1 MISLQ
6 ISCTS
11 KFKPYNGAQFMN
23 DQTKLKLQ
31 KKKMQIHDS
40 KKMYKLHH
48 EKTLTN
54 VYGKMPEILELG
66 STNTIIYLVKKGIDD
81 LFVLAS
87 V

>member
-1 MISLQ
+1 
-6 ISCTS
+6 
-11 KFKPYNGAQFMN
+11 
-23 DQTKLKLQ
+23 
-31 KKKMQIHDS
+31 MQIHDS